1 MASNFN
7 GDLEDSTIS
16 ENPQLSSSSESR
28 TKSVDEVV
36 AEMEEQNRWAEDD
49 KKIRK
54 IWHSLCWIMKGKWP
68 RRVFLYCFERINHLL
83 KLDITLFQA

>member
-36 AEMEEQNRWAEDD
+36 AEMEEQNRWAVDE

-54 IWHSLCWIMKGKWP
+54 MTFSLLDYEGKMTSTG
-68 RRVFLYCFERINHLL
+68 VFVMFRKN
-83 KLDITLFQA
+83 

>member
-16 ENPQLSSSSESR
+16 ENLQLSSSSESR

-36 AEMEEQNRWAEDD
+36 AEMEEQNRWAVDEE
-49 KKIRK
+49 KIRK
-54 IWHSLCWIMKGKWP
+54 MTFSLLDYEGKMTSTG
-68 RRVFLYCFERINHLL
+68 VFVMFRKN
-83 KLDITLFQA
+83 

>member
-36 AEMEEQNRWAEDD
+36 AEMEEQNRWAVDE
-49 KKIRK
+49 KEIRK
-54 IWHSLCWIMKGKWP
+54 MTFSLLDYEGKMTSTG
-68 RRVFLYCFERINHLL
+68 VFVMFRKN
-83 KLDITLFQA
+83 

>member
-36 AEMEEQNRWAEDD
+36 AEMEEQNRWAVDEE
-49 KKIRK
+49 KIRK
-54 IWHSLCWIMKGKWP
+54 MTFSLLDYERKMTSTG
-68 RRVFLYCFERINHLL
+68 VFVMFRKN
-83 KLDITLFQA
+83 

>member
-36 AEMEEQNRWAEDD
+36 AEMEEQNRWAVDE

-54 IWHSLCWIMKGKWP
+54 MTTSLLGYDGKMTSTG
-68 RRVFLYCFERINHLL
+68 VFVM
-83 KLDITLFQA
+83 FQKN

>member
-36 AEMEEQNRWAEDD
+36 AEMEEQNRWAVDD
-49 KKIRK
+49 RQENSQDMTF
-54 IWHSLCWIMKGKWP
+54 SLLDYEGKMTSTG
-68 RRVFLYCFERINHLL
+68 VFV
-83 KLDITLFQA
+83 LFWKN

>member
-36 AEMEEQNRWAEDD
+36 AEMEEQNRWAVDE

-54 IWHSLCWIMKGKWP
+54 MSFSLLDYEGKMTSTG
-68 RRVFLYCFERINHLL
+68 VFVMFRKN
-83 KLDITLFQA
+83 

>member
-36 AEMEEQNRWAEDD
+36 AEMEEQNRWAVDE

-54 IWHSLCWIMKGKWP
+54 MTFSLLDYEGKMSSTG
-68 RRVFLYCFERINHLL
+68 VFVMFRKN
-83 KLDITLFQA
+83 

>member
-36 AEMEEQNRWAEDD
+36 AEMEEQNRWAVDEE
-49 KKIRK
+49 KIRK
-54 IWHSLCWIMKGKWP
+54 MTFSLLDYEGKMTSTG
-68 RRVFLYCFERINHLL
+68 VFVMFRKN
-83 KLDITLFQA
+83 

>member
-36 AEMEEQNRWAEDD
+36 AEMEEQNRWAVDE

-54 IWHSLCWIMKGKWP
+54 MTFSLLDYERKMTSTG
-68 RRVFLYCFERINHLL
+68 VFVMFRKN
-83 KLDITLFQA
+83 

>member
-7 GDLEDSTIS
+7 GDLEDSTIP
-16 ENPQLSSSSESR
+16 ENLQLSSSSESR

-36 AEMEEQNRWAEDD
+36 AEMEEQNRWADKAADD

-54 IWHSLCWIMKGKWP
+54 MTFSLLDYEGKTTSTS
-68 RRVFLYCFERINHLL
+68 VFVM
-83 KLDITLFQA
+83 FQKN

>member
-36 AEMEEQNRWAEDD
+36 AEMEEQNRWAVDD

-54 IWHSLCWIMKGKWP
+54 MTFSLLDYEGKMTSTG
-68 RRVFLYCFERINHLL
+68 VFVMFRKN
-83 KLDITLFQA
+83 

>member
-36 AEMEEQNRWAEDD
+36 AEMEEQNR
-49 KKIRK
+49 
-54 IWHSLCWIMKGKWP
+54 
-68 RRVFLYCFERINHLL
+68 
-83 KLDITLFQA
+83 